1 MKSIHST
8 LILVVGVSSAVFALA
23 GAPKIHLN
31 SDAELALYDD
41 ETQAQYRAEAAFLT
55 ALSYQDGLIQLPGGI
70 AQLQIPE
77 DYYYLSPEDAQKV
90 LVEAWGNPPGDELPL
105 GMIFPARFTPLADE
119 AWGVT
124 VDYEADGHVSDE
136 DANQTDYNALFD
148 QMQADMQQSNEW
160 RLSEGYG
167 SIELVGW
174 AARPYYDEVGK
185 KLHWAKELRFD
196 NSADTTLNY
205 NIRVLGREGVLVL
218 NFIADMEQLAQVEN
232 ALPTVL
238 NMPGFSPGNTYGD
251 FDSSLDTLAAYG
263 IGGLVAGKVLAKTG
277 FFVVALIFLKKFG
290 IVLVLGLVAVARKFF
305 AGRDEKEK

>member
-8 LILVVGVSSAVFALA
+8 LILVIGVSSAVFALA
-23 GAPKIHLN
+23 GAPQIHIN
-31 SDAELALYDD
+31 SDQELALYDD
-41 ETQAQYRAEAAFLT
+41 ETQAQYRSEEAFLKG
-55 ALSYQDGLIQLPGGI
+55 LSYQDGLIQLPGGI
-70 AQLQIPE
+70 AQLEIPE

-90 LVEAWGNPPGDELPL
+90 LVEAWGNPPGNDLPL
-105 GMIFPARFTPLADE
+105 GMIFPVRVTPLAGE

-124 VDYEADGHVSDE
+124 VDYEDDGHVSDE
-136 DANQTDYNALFD
+136 DANEIDYNELLGE
-148 QMQADMQQSNEW
+148 MQADTRQSSEW
-160 RLSEGYG
+160 RVSEGYG
-167 SIELVGW
+167 AIELVDW

-196 NSADTTLNY
+196 NSPDTTLNY

-218 NFIADMEQLAQVEN
+218 NFVADMAQLAEVEN

-238 NMPGFSPGNTYGD
+238 NMPAFTTGNTYAE

-290 IVLVLGLVAVARKFF
+290 IVLVLGLVALVRKFF
-305 AGRDEKEK
+305 GGRDKKDN